1 MSHYSPVVL
10 RVGTP
15 ERTATARALIVHHRA
30 GRLPRPDLDARLAL
44 AAAAGTEDDLR
55 GLLLDLPD
63 LPPPSPTAS
72 PARVNAASA
81 GQNEQLRVAFDIAVL
96 LIAAAAFVCT
106 GLLLAV
112 ASTSFRGD
120 ELVALGL
127 AVFGSFTVG
136 AGGVHLAH
144 RLRR

>member
-1 MSHYSPVVL
+1 MSHYSPVVP

-15 ERTATARALIVHHRA
+15 ERPATAQALIVHHRA

-63 LPPPSPTAS
+63 LPPPSPTA
-72 PARVNAASA
+72 PARVDATSS
-81 GQNEQLRVAFDIAVL
+81 GQNEQLRVAFDVAVL

>member
-1 MSHYSPVVL
+1 MKAALLCPVQFDPHRGGRGHRL
-10 RVGTP
+10 RGGT
-15 ERTATARALIVHHRA
+15 EL
-30 GRLPRPDLDARLAL
+30 ARLVVAP
-44 AAAAGTEDDLR
+44 A
-55 GLLLDLPD
+55 PD
-63 LPPPSPTAS
+63 A
-72 PARVNAASA
+72 PARVDATSS
-81 GQNEQLRVAFDIAVL
+81 GQNEQLRVAFDVAVL